1 MEAIRSKY
9 IFKHNGDLTIEDAKI
24 LYHNFN
30 GDEREFN
37 AKGVRSVNVIIDDS
51 SFAQQLQDEGWN
63 VKLRAPK
70 ADGEV
75 AIYHIP
81 VFIRYDSVPPR
92 VYMITREGRRKTL
105 LEEENVG
112 RLDNMDLI
120 AVDIEIHPYEWD
132 KVGHRK
138 KAYVTDMYCTVEDK
152 SAFARK
158 YDFDAPVEDEE
169 EELPFN

>member
-1 MEAIRSKY
+1 MTRSKY
-9 IFKHNGDLTIEDAKI
+9 TFKHNGDLTIEDAKI

-30 GDEREFN
+30 GDERQFN
-37 AKGVRSVNVIIDDS
+37 PKGTRSINVIIDDTD
-51 SFAQQLQDEGWN
+51 FAQQLQEEGWK

-75 AIYHIP
+75 PIYHVP
-81 VFIRYDSVPPR
+81 VFIRYDVVPPR
-92 VYMITREGRRKTL
+92 VYMITANGRKKTL
-105 LEEENVG
+105 LDEDTVG
-112 RLDNMDLI
+112 MLDNMDLI
-120 AVDIEIHPYEWD
+120 TVDIEIHPYEWD
-132 KVGHRK
+132 HVSHQK

-158 YDFDAPVEDEE
+158 YDFDAQDEE